1 MFKKH
6 LQTHLTQQI
15 RCPKGLMIILRLV
28 TVQEMLIIQYL
39 PHHLLLDPK
48 DPSAAKAA
56 ATRRRVSKIWQ
67 PLEIPLALATLEAR
81 MES

>member
-1 MFKKH
+1 
-6 LQTHLTQQI
+6 
-15 RCPKGLMIILRLV
+15 MIILRLV

-39 PHHLLLDPK
+39 PHHLRLDPK
-48 DPSAAKAA
+48 DPSAANPA
-56 ATRRRVSKIWQ
+56 ATRRRVNKIWQ